1 MKTITLAMQRHFYFF
16 LLILSQINFGQ
27 TKKFTEVV
35 EYYHHNK
42 NFNGTVLVATKGKID
57 FIKGIGIA
65 NRQMDNSI
73 KADSKFKI
81 LSITKTFTAVLILQ
95 LWEEGKLDL
104 KTPFGIY
111 YPSYKGEA
119 KDKVTIENLLTYSS
133 AIPNL
138 AEKLDMKTYQLPLS
152 LDAYIDT
159 YCSNKLDTIPG
170 KKSSY
175 NNGDYMIMHKIIENV
190 TGKSYE
196 KNLEE
201 KILKPLQMQNTNM
214 LKATDIIP
222 GLVDSY
228 VLEEKTTTFQ
238 KDEPYF
244 IENFFGS
251 GAMYSTVEDL
261 LKFDSGIF
269 QYKLLSQKTTER
281 MIAPNRALEN
291 VGFGFWFADSY
302 GVFDSKF
309 VYRPGG
315 ILGSNTNWIHTM
327 ENNKSIIVFSNTNAT
342 NLYEMSEQLYLISKG
357 EKATVLDLKK

>member
-1 MKTITLAMQRHFYFF
+1 MKKIIAII
-16 LLILSQINFGQ
+16 LIIVCQIGFGQ
-27 TKKFTEVV
+27 TEKYAEVV
-35 EYYHHNK
+35 NYYHSQK
-42 NFNGTVLVATKGKID
+42 NFNGTVLVATNGKID
-57 FIKGIGIA
+57 FLSGIGIA
-65 NRQMDNSI
+65 NRQTDNKI

-95 LWEEGKLDL
+95 LYEEGKLDL
-104 KTPFGIY
+104 KETFGTY
-111 YPSYKGEA
+111 LPKYKGEA
-119 KDKVTIENLLTYSS
+119 KEKVTIENLLTYSS

-138 AEKLDMKTYQLPLS
+138 AEKLELKTYQLPLS
-152 LDAYIDT
+152 IDDYIDT

-170 KKSSY
+170 KKSAY
-175 NNGDYMIMHKIIENV
+175 NNGDYMILHKIIENI
-190 TGKSYE
+190 TGKSFE

-201 KILKPLQMQNTNM
+201 KILKPLQMQNSYM
-214 LKATDIIP
+214 LKSTDIIP

-228 VLEEKTTTFQ
+228 TIDEKTNEF
-238 KDEPYF
+238 KNDEPYY

-251 GAMYSTVEDL
+251 GSMYSTVEDL

-269 QYKLLSQKTTER
+269 NYKLLSKKTTEL

-291 VGFGFWFADSY
+291 VAFGFWFADGY
-302 GVFDSKF
+302 GIFNTKF

-315 ILGSNTNWIHTM
+315 ILGSNTNWIHTL

-357 EKATVLDLKK
+357 EKSTITDLKK

>member
-1 MKTITLAMQRHFYFF
+1 MKKIITII
-16 LLILSQINFGQ
+16 LIVVCQIGFGQ
-27 TKKFTEVV
+27 TEKYAEVV
-35 EYYHHNK
+35 NYYHSQK
-42 NFNGTVLVATKGKID
+42 NFNGTVLVATNGKID

-65 NRQMDNSI
+65 NRQSDNVI

-95 LWEEGKLDL
+95 LYEEGKLDL
-104 KTPFGIY
+104 KATFGTY
-111 YPSYKGEA
+111 FPNYKGEA
-119 KDKVTIENLLTYSS
+119 KEKVTIENLLTYSS

-138 AEKLDMKTYQLPLS
+138 AEKLELKTYQLPLS
-152 LDAYIDT
+152 IDDYIDT

-170 KKSSY
+170 KKSAY
-175 NNGDYMIMHKIIENV
+175 NNGDYIILHKIIENI
-190 TGKSYE
+190 TGKSFE

-201 KILKPLQMQNTNM
+201 KILKPLQMQNTNK
-214 LKATDIIP
+214 LKSTDIIQ

-228 VLEEKTTTFQ
+228 TFDEKINEF
-238 KDEPYF
+238 KNDEPYY

-269 QYKLLSQKTTER
+269 SYKLLSKKTTEL

-291 VGFGFWFADSY
+291 VAFGFWFANGY
-302 GVFDSKF
+302 GIFNTKF

-315 ILGSNTNWIHTM
+315 ILGSNTNWIHTLDDK
-327 ENNKSIIVFSNTNAT
+327 KSIIVFSNTSAT

-357 EKATVLDLKK
+357 EKSTITDLKK

>member
-1 MKTITLAMQRHFYFF
+1 MKKITS
-16 LLILSQINFGQ
+16 LILIIICQIGFAQ
-27 TKKFTEVV
+27 TDKYAEIVN
-35 EYYHHNK
+35 YYNSKK
-42 NFNGTVLVATKGKID
+42 NFNGTVLVATNGKID
-57 FIKGIGIA
+57 FLTGIGIA
-65 NRQMDNSI
+65 NRQSDNVI

-95 LWEEGKLDL
+95 LYQEGKLDL
-104 KTPFGIY
+104 KATFGTY
-111 YPSYKGEA
+111 FPNYKGEA

-138 AEKLDMKTYQLPLS
+138 AEKLKMKTYQLPLS
-152 LDAYIDT
+152 IDNYIDT

-170 KKSSY
+170 KKSAY
-175 NNGDYMIMHKIIENV
+175 NNGDYMILHKIIENI
-190 TGKSYE
+190 TGKSFE

-214 LKATDIIP
+214 LKSTDIIA
-222 GLVDSY
+222 GLVNSY
-228 VLEEKTTTFQ
+228 TIDEKTNEF
-238 KDEPYF
+238 KNDEPYF

-251 GAMYSTVEDL
+251 GSMYSTVEDL

-269 QYKLLSQKTTER
+269 NYKLLSKKTTDM

-291 VGFGFWFADSY
+291 VAFGFWFADGY
-302 GVFDSKF
+302 GVFNTKF

-315 ILGSNTNWIHTM
+315 ILGSNTNWIHTLD
-327 ENNKSIIVFSNTNAT
+327 NNKSIIVFSNTNAT

-357 EKATVLDLKK
+357 EKSTISDLKK

>member
-1 MKTITLAMQRHFYFF
+1 MKKIITII
-16 LLILSQINFGQ
+16 LIIVCQIGFGQ
-27 TKKFTEVV
+27 TEKYAEVV
-35 EYYHHNK
+35 NYYHSQK
-42 NFNGTVLVATKGKID
+42 NFNGTVLVATNGKID
-57 FIKGIGIA
+57 FLSGIGIA
-65 NRQMDNSI
+65 NRQSNNTI

-95 LWEEGKLDL
+95 LYEEGKLDL
-104 KTPFGIY
+104 KETFGTY
-111 YPSYKGEA
+111 FPKYKGEA

-138 AEKLDMKTYQLPLS
+138 AEKLELKTYQLPLS
-152 LDAYIDT
+152 IDDYIDT

-170 KKSSY
+170 KKSAY
-175 NNGDYMIMHKIIENV
+175 NNGDYMILHKIIENI
-190 TGKSYE
+190 TGKSFE

-201 KILKPLQMQNTNM
+201 KILKPLQMQNSYM
-214 LKATDIIP
+214 LKSTDIIP

-228 VLEEKTTTFQ
+228 TIDEKTNEF
-238 KDEPYF
+238 KNDEPYY

-251 GAMYSTVEDL
+251 GSMYSTVEDL

-269 QYKLLSQKTTER
+269 NYKLLSKKTTEL

-291 VGFGFWFADSY
+291 VAFGFWFADGY
-302 GVFDSKF
+302 GIFNTKF

-315 ILGSNTNWIHTM
+315 ILGSNTNWIHTL

-357 EKATVLDLKK
+357 EKSTITDLKK